1 MKDLLKL
8 YNQENL
14 DKLGR
19 GVYGLFNELKDEY
32 KQWFASNR

>member
-14 DKLGR
+14 DKPGR

-32 KQWFASNR
+32 KQ